1 MKKKTDLTPEQ
12 QLEAEHLAEILVQIA
27 QRQAH
32 RFGELIASR
41 PDHQLLGKTEFDL
54 RDLVHMIGAEFLAA
68 ALNERKKGGTE
79 ARASSAPTV
88 DQTPT

>member
-1 MKKKTDLTPEQ
+1 MAKTALTPEQ
-12 QLEAEHLAEILVQIA
+12 QLEADSHAALLVQIA
-27 QRQAH
+27 QRHAH

-54 RDLVHMIGAEFLAA
+54 RDLVHLIGAEFLTA
-68 ALNERKKGGTE
+68 ALEERKKGGTQV
-79 ARASSAPTV
+79 RALSAPTV

>member
-1 MKKKTDLTPEQ
+1 MAKTNLTTEQ
-12 QLEAEHLAEILVQIA
+12 QLEADHYAALLVQIA

-54 RDLVHMIGAEFLAA
+54 RDLVHLIGAEFLAA
-68 ALNERKKGGTE
+68 ALEERKKGDIE
-79 ARASSAPTV
+79 DRALSAPTAK
-88 DQTPT
+88 QTPS